1 MNVLLLFVS
10 ALLLLATLLPLSRAK
25 VWWVRV
31 LDFPRLQIA
40 ALLVATLALLWVFPL
55 GLATLDAGN
64 KLVLLGCLAWQ
75 CWWIAPYFPLAPREV
90 PAALNASRSD
100 RLRLLTGNVLMSK
113 RGADRL
119 IALIRRHE
127 PDVFVTLE
135 TDQWWQARLDAL
147 GERYPHALKCP
158 LDNRYGMHMY
168 STLPIVHAETRYLI
182 EPDVPSMHMRLR
194 LGSGRELEMHFLHPA
209 PPSPTE
215 NDTSR
220 KRDAELVT
228 VGRAV
233 AESTLPVIVAGDLN
247 DVAWS
252 RTTRYFKRIS
262 GLRDPRRGRGM
273 FNSFHASYPFLRFPL
288 DHVFHSTDFSLV
300 AMQRLPHIGS
310 DHFPILV
317 ELQLDDVPP

>member
-1 MNVLLLFVS
+1 MNVLLLVV
-10 ALLLLATLLPLSRAK
+10 AVVLLLATLLPLSRAK

-55 GLATLDAGN
+55 GVATLDAGI
-64 KLVLLGCLAWQ
+64 KLVLLGCLVWQ
-75 CWWIAPYFPLAPREV
+75 CWWIAPYIPLAPREV
-90 PAALNASRSD
+90 PAASNTAPAE
-100 RLRLLTGNVLMSK
+100 RLRLLTANVLMSN
-113 RGADRL
+113 RDADKL

-135 TDQWWQARLDAL
+135 TDPWWQERLDGL

-158 LDNRYGMHMY
+158 LDNRYGMHVY
-168 STLPIVHAETRYLI
+168 SALPIVHAETRYLI
-182 EPDVPSMHMRLR
+182 EPDVPSMHIRLR

-215 NDTSR
+215 EDTSR

-233 AESTLPVIVAGDLN
+233 AESNLPVIVAGDLN

-252 RTTRYFKRIS
+252 RTTRRFKRIS
-262 GLRDPRRGRGM
+262 GLLDPRRGRGM
-273 FNSFHASYPFLRFPL
+273 FNTYHADYPFLRFPL
-288 DHVFHSTDFSLV
+288 DHVFHSTAFSLV
-300 AMQRLPHIGS
+300 NMERLPHIGS
-310 DHFPILV
+310 DHFPILI
-317 ELQLDDVPP
+317 ELQVDEAPS